1 MLSRGFTGPDGVDG
15 QARARHTP
23 RMREIVIPKA
33 GGPEVLT
40 IRETEERA
48 PGPGEVRVRVR
59 ASGVNFADIMARM
72 GLYPDAPPMP
82 CVVGYEVA
90 GEIDALG
97 DGVGGLAPG
106 ERVLALTRFGGYS
119 DSVIVPVEQVAA
131 IPDRLSF
138 EKAAAI
144 PVNYLTAWLMLVRL
158 GGVRAG
164 DRVLVQA
171 VAGGVG
177 QAALQICKSR
187 GAEVIGTASAGKHER
202 LLSLGVAHCI
212 DYRSVDFEEAVRE
225 LTGGRGVDIALD
237 AVGGA
242 SLRKS
247 FRSLAPMG
255 RLFAFGAS
263 SLAPSTK
270 RRIIPAIR
278 GFLSMPRFST
288 LELMND
294 NRGVFGVNLGHLWGE
309 RSGLREMLLE
319 VLDGVKSGDFDPVV
333 DRTFAFAEAG
343 AAHAYIQARKNFGK
357 IILTA

>member
-1 MLSRGFTGPDGVDG
+1 
-15 QARARHTP
+15 
-23 RMREIVIPKA
+23 MREIVIPKA
-33 GGPEVLT
+33 GLPEVLT
-40 IRETEERA
+40 IREAADPA
-48 PGPGEVRVRVR
+48 PGPGEVRIRVR

-97 DGVGGLAPG
+97 EGVQGIALG

-119 DSVIVPVEQVAA
+119 EAVVVPAEQIAA
-131 IPDRLSF
+131 IPEGLSF

-158 GGVRAG
+158 GAVREG
-164 DRVLVQA
+164 DRVLVHA
-171 VAGGVG
+171 AAGGVG
-177 QAALQICKSR
+177 QAALQICLAR

-202 LLSLGVAHCI
+202 LQSLGVSHCI
-212 DYRSVDFEEAVRE
+212 DYRNDDFEAAVTRI
-225 LTGGRGVDIALD
+225 TDGRGVDIVLD
-237 AVGGA
+237 AVGGT

-247 FRSLAPMG
+247 YRCLAPLG

-263 SLAPSTK
+263 SLAPK
-270 RRIIPAIR
+270 ARRKLVPAIR
-278 GFLSMPRFST
+278 GFLAMPRFRAV
-288 LELMND
+288 ELMDD

-309 RSGLREMLLE
+309 RRALRAMLEE
-319 VLDGVKSGDFDPVV
+319 VLEGVSAGDYDPVV
-333 DRTFAFAEAG
+333 DRSFSFAEAA

-357 IILTA
+357 IILIP